1 MKRSFSAVRIPK
13 TYLPLLLSFLFV
25 DEICNNYILEIFSQ
39 YSATKVFFLYVIFLL
54 TQIIAAPIQ
63 SGFSDRYCRRKSLL
77 VSLSFSIISIIIILV
92 SSNVYFSILS
102 FFLIILAKGGFGNT
116 LPMSLAGIADTKS
129 PNTRFSMG
137 LATAAMAAGYLV
149 LLIFRMTLKQS
160 ILPYVLIVL
169 FIVVVYVGVKY
180 FFDVR
185 DKDSKT
191 TSVSSNE
198 PKWKIAL
205 KEFRLVLEE
214 PKLIKNEF
222 KKPRPRWAIY
232 TFLFW
237 EISQYSIHM
246 LNVDLQINRFSHLTT
261 SMASG
266 YLVGIIF
273 LKILHKVSDS
283 KMIRIG
289 YLISLF
295 SVLPFY
301 FLLPFFDDTK
311 IVMMICYF
319 FFNLGAVFL
328 APSLFSILA
337 RERQS
342 HEQGKIFGLLESTD
356 TIAFLLSAI
365 VTILYNSSKLPTV
378 FIVSFSI
385 LILIFSWFVFSR
397 FERIK
402 HSDKF
407 DSR

>member
-1 MKRSFSAVRIPK
+1 MKKSFPAARIPK
-13 TYLPLLLSFLFV
+13 TYVPLLLSFLFV
-25 DEICNNYILEIFSQ
+25 DEICNNYILEVFSQ
-39 YSATKVFFLYVIFLL
+39 YSTTKVFFLYVVFLL

-77 VSLSFSIISIIIILV
+77 VSLSFSMVSIIIILV
-92 SSNVYFSILS
+92 SGNIYFSILS

-137 LATAAMAAGYLV
+137 LSTGAMAAGYLA
-149 LLIFRMTLKQS
+149 LLVFRMTLKQS

-169 FIVVVYVGVKY
+169 FIVIIYVGVKY
-180 FFDVR
+180 FIDIR
-185 DKDSKT
+185 DKDAKT
-191 TSVSSNE
+191 ISVSPNE

-214 PKLIKNEF
+214 PKLIKKEF

-246 LNVDLQINRFSHLTT
+246 LNVDLQINRFSNLTT

-273 LKILHKVSDS
+273 LKLLHKVSDNR
-283 KMIRIG
+283 MIRIG
-289 YLISLF
+289 YLVSIF
-295 SVLPFY
+295 SVFPFY
-301 FLLPFFDDTK
+301 FLSPFFNDTK
-311 IVMMICYF
+311 IIMIVCYF

-337 RERQS
+337 RERQP

-356 TIAFLLSAI
+356 TIAFLLASI
-365 VTILYNSSKLPTV
+365 VTILYNLSKLPNIV
-378 FIVSFSI
+378 IVSFSTM
-385 LILIFSWFVFSR
+385 ILIFSWFLFSR

-402 HSDKF
+402 HSDKI
-407 DSR
+407 DPR